1 MKVFTI
7 SFLFLFAAGMLLAQN
22 DTIPNPGFE
31 SWTYNPS
38 PVYNTPDQWTTLNP
52 LTSALNVITCYKDSS
67 VVHSGHYSIQ
77 LVTKSV
83 AGHTA
88 PGLVTTG
95 TVNAGSGNISGGIPI
110 NSRPVALQGWF
121 EYAPS
126 GSDSAQMSI
135 VLTKWD
141 AAGDSEILVGY
152 ADYYAGSAVNSWT
165 QFGTTVTYLS
175 NAVPDTVLLLFFASG
190 SSNPQVG
197 SKLWL
202 DDLSYSYYPLDIA
215 KTQNTTINVYP
226 NPASSQI
233 IFDNQSSKAQ
243 TLNLYAASGQVV
255 KSVALNEGINTIDV
269 KNLAAGYYIIGANAA
284 NGVVYHSSIIIE
296 K

>member
-1 MKVFTI
+1 MKVFTL
-7 SFLFLFAAGMLLAQN
+7 SFLFLFTAGFLMAQH

-38 PVYNTPDQWTTLNP
+38 PVYNTPDDWTTLNP
-52 LTSALNVITCYKDSS
+52 LTGALNVFTCYKDSS
-67 VVHSGHYSIQ
+67 IVHSGNYSIQ

-95 TVNAGSGNISGGIPI
+95 TVNAGSGSISGGIPI
-110 NSRPVALQGWF
+110 SSRPVALQGWF

-135 VLTKWD
+135 SLTKWD
-141 AAGDSEILVGY
+141 AVGDSEILVGY
-152 ADYYAGSAVNSWT
+152 GDYYAGSAVSSWS
-165 QFGTTVTYLS
+165 QFGTTITYLT
-175 NAVPDTVLLLFFASG
+175 NATPDTVLLLFFASG

-202 DDLSYSYYPLDIA
+202 DDLSYSYYPLGIA
-215 KTQNTTINVYP
+215 ETQNNTLNVYP
-226 NPASSQI
+226 NPASSQL
-233 IFDNQSSKAQ
+233 IFDNQIIQAK
-243 TLNLYAASGQVV
+243 TLNLYTADGQVV
-255 KSVALNEGINTIDV
+255 KSVTLNEGINTFKV
-269 KNLAAGYYIIGANAA
+269 ENLAAGYYLIGANAE
-284 NGVVYHSSIIIE
+284 NGVVYHSSVVIT